1 MRYALVNNKRVEATH
16 ALSALCP
23 GCEQP
28 MVAKCGDRRV
38 HHWAHRGRR
47 TCDHWWEPET
57 RWHRQWKSRFP
68 ADWQEFV
75 HVAADGERHIAD
87 VRTGHGLVLEFQ
99 HSHLRPDERAA
110 REAFY
115 PNLIWVV
122 DGTRLKRD
130 APRFAAGGQMLRPT
144 PWRGIYTLA
153 FPGECFPPN
162 WIDCR
167 APAFF
172 DFAGAEPVA
181 PDATPIERYLW
192 GLLPGRAEGHGVVV
206 ALGRGGLVRA
216 AHERPQIL
224 DTAQIVGVLQAR
236 FRAAR
241 VAAMQEV
248 RRLPSGK
255 RWKRRR
261 VWRRPRP
268 RRRF

>member
-1 MRYALVNNKRVEATH
+1 MHWSTTNGLKTATVFLPYARAAGSPWLPNAATGG
-16 ALSALCP
+16 SIT
-23 GCEQP
+23 
-28 MVAKCGDRRV
+28 
-38 HHWAHRGRR
+38 GR
-47 TCDHWWEPET
+47 TAAGKPAITGGNPKPDGIASG
-57 RWHRQWKSRFP
+57 KSHFP

-87 VRTGHGLVLEFQ
+87 VKTGHGLVLEFQ

-130 APRFAAGGQMLRPT
+130 TPRFAAGVQMLRPT
-144 PWRGIYTLA
+144 PWRGIYTVA

-162 WIDCR
+162 WLDCR

-181 PDATPIERYLW
+181 PDATPVERHLW

-206 ALGRGGLVRA
+206 ALDRRGLVRA

-224 DTAQIVGVLQAR
+224 DAAQIVGVLQAR

-241 VAAMQEV
+241 VAAMQQA
-248 RRLPSGK
+248 RWLPSGK

>member
-1 MRYALVNNKRVEATH
+1 MRYALVNNERVEASH
-16 ALSALCP
+16 GLSALCP
-23 GCEQP
+23 GCGQP

-68 ADWQEFV
+68 AGWREFV

-144 PWRGIYTLA
+144 PWRGIYTVA
-153 FPGECFPPN
+153 FPEECFPPN
-162 WIDCR
+162 WLDCR

-172 DFAGAEPVA
+172 DFAGAGPVA
-181 PDATPIERYLW
+181 PGAMPVERYLW
-192 GLLPGRAEGHGVVV
+192 GPLPGRA
-206 ALGRGGLVRA
+206 AR
-216 AHERPQIL
+216 ERPQIL
-224 DTAQIVGVLQAR
+224 DAVGIVGFLQAR
-236 FRAAR
+236 FRAER
-241 VAAMQEV
+241 VAAMQEGH
-248 RRLPSGK
+248 RLPSGK
-255 RWKRRR
+255 PSKRRR
-261 VWRRPRP
+261 VWRRPRQ